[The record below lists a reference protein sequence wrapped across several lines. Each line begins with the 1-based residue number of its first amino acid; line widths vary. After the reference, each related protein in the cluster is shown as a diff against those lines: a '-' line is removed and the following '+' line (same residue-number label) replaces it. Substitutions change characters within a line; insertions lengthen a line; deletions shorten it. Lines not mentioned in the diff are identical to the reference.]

1 MHLLGQNGVATAK
14 VQYLELMRIGL
25 EIIVYF
31 LCLGSLVEWVFFFL
45 LFSCV
50 ACLFVVRRLHVLIMS
65 TWFLFKNL
73 FLELLLRMLRNGELQ
88 RIFPTLLFTI

>member
-14 VQYLELMRIGL
+14 GQYLELMRIGL

-45 LFSCV
+45 LFSSV
-50 ACLFVVRRLHVLIMS
+50 ACLFIVRRLHVLIMS